1 MRGITILLYFLSV
14 FCFWEETSAID
25 EKDSLKNLFYRLDS
39 IDDVEFLLN
48 ARLEIIQQVRRS
60 DYELYLEFA
69 HENIELAKQ
78 HKINWGLVDIYMEMG
93 GSFLEKGSYNIA
105 LNYLNKAYGYAQ
117 LDNYGPYVGWVT
129 LEIANCYEAMLH
141 HNRAIEFYKIS
152 LDVFTETD
160 EPEGIALASANIGVN
175 YLYIN
180 DFDRA
185 EEYLNKALTIGKKLG
200 DPVELGYVQMYLA
213 NLQMKTEKYEEAVQ
227 NLSKLIRDINRRFEN
242 QKSGF
247 QFIKDKTLLGEAF
260 ELLAEIHG
268 SLGFSGLK
276 YKNYFNAGNVF
287 KELRDSLNLS
297 EVFCLIGESYLNDSQ
312 FDKAI
317 IYADSAL
324 KVTEGTIILNQQ
336 ARANRILADA
346 YTEINNTG
354 LALLYYKKYFL
365 IHDSMFNRSVID
377 AISNVDVLVETIEK
391 EKDNE
396 ILQLNIDN
404 EKRLRRIVSL
414 GSLVFLVVLFIAL
427 FNILIKLR
435 KVKQLNDELTLKN
448 KKIKE
453 QTKKLEEL
461 NQELSQLVKSKDKFH
476 SVIAHDLKN
485 PIGSVLNLTEL
496 LAKEFDKFPEYEQK
510 RLAEL
515 SYETSKQALK
525 LLENLL
531 TWSLVQGG
539 RMKVK
544 KTIFNIDDVVEQ
556 TIKNLQHA
564 AELKS
569 INVKSELCSGIE
581 VFADREMISTT
592 VRNLFSNAVKFTP
605 PGKKILVQVIPKG
618 QMAEVKI
625 EDEGVGI
632 PENQVDKLLQV
643 DSNYHQLG
651 TNNENGTGIGLQLAN
666 EFIKLNG
673 GYLTIKSQENKGSRF
688 SIFIP
693 VNNLK

>member
-1 MRGITILLYFLSV
+1 MRGITILLCFLSI
-14 FCFWEETSAID
+14 FCFWEETSAFD
-25 EKDSLKNLFYRLDS
+25 EKDSLRNLFYSLDS
-39 IDDVEFLLN
+39 VDDVEFLLN
-48 ARLEIIQQVRRS
+48 ARLEIIQQLRRS

-69 HENIELAKQ
+69 HENIELARQ

-105 LNYLNKAYGYAQ
+105 LDYLNRAYKYAQ
-117 LDNYGPYVGWVT
+117 LDEYRPYVGWVT

-141 HNRAIEFYKIS
+141 YNRAIGFYKIS
-152 LDVFTETD
+152 LDVFKETD

-180 DFDRA
+180 DFDKA
-185 EEYLNKALTIGKKLG
+185 EQYLNKALTIRKELG

-213 NLQMKTEKYEEAVQ
+213 NLQMKTAKYKEAVQ
-227 NLSKLIRDINRRFEN
+227 NLRALILDINKRFED

-247 QFIKDKTLLGEAF
+247 QFIEGKTLVGEALG
-260 ELLAEIHG
+260 LLAETYG
-268 SLGFSGLK
+268 SLGLSGLK
-276 YKNYFNAGNVF
+276 YKSYFDAGNVF

-297 EVFCLIGESYLNDSQ
+297 EVFCLIGESYLNDSE

-317 IYADSAL
+317 VYADSAL
-324 KVTEGTIILNQQ
+324 KVTEGTMILNQQ

-346 YTEINNTG
+346 YTEINNTRF
-354 LALLYYKKYFL
+354 ALQYFRKYFL
-365 IHDSMFNRSVID
+365 IHDSMFNRAVID
-377 AISNVDVLVETIEK
+377 AISNVDVLVETMEK

-404 EKRLRRIVSL
+404 EKRLRRIVTL

-427 FNILIKLR
+427 LNILIKLR
-435 KVKQLNDELTLKN
+435 KLKQLNDELTLKN
-448 KKIKE
+448 KKIEE
-453 QTKKLEEL
+453 QTKRLEEL
-461 NQELSQLVKSKDKFH
+461 NRELSQLVKSKDKFH

-496 LAKEFDKFPEYEQK
+496 LAKEFDKFPKSEQR

-515 SYETSKQALK
+515 SYKTSKQALR

-544 KTIFNIDDVVEQ
+544 KTIFNIDDEVEK
-556 TIKNLQHA
+556 TIKSLQHA

-569 INVKSELCSGIE
+569 IDVKSELCSGIE

-605 PGKKILVQVIPKG
+605 SGKKILVKVVQKD
-618 QMAEVKI
+618 QMAEVRI
-625 EDEGVGI
+625 EDQGIGI
-632 PENQVDKLLQV
+632 PEDQVDKLLQV

-651 TNNENGTGIGLQLAN
+651 TNKENGTGMGLQLAN

-693 VNNLK
+693 ANNSN